1 MLFRSVNNTSVSPLS
16 FRMNA
21 RENYLRMLDLCVR
34 YQVPIVVDSDS
45 HVDVLVGSQEY
56 ALEMLDEMGFPE
68 ELIMNTKGDAIYDY
82 INYSPK

>member
-1 MLFRSVNNTSVSPLS
+1 
-16 FRMNA
+16 
-21 RENYLRMLDLCVR
+21 MLDLCAR
-34 YQVPIVVDSDS
+34 YQVPIVVDSDA

-56 ALEMLDEMGFPE
+56 ALEMLAETGFPE